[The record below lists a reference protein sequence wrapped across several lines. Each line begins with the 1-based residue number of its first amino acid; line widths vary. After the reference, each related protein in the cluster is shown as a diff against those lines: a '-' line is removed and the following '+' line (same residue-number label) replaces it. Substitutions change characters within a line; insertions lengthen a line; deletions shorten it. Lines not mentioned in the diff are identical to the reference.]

1 MPQIIVID
9 DRVTNRALLARLSA
23 ALAADA
29 AVRDF
34 ADPAAALVWCAE
46 NTPDLVVTDF
56 KMPGMNG
63 AEFIRRFREDPRH
76 RDVPLIVVT
85 AYEDREFRY
94 EALAAGATDYLLS
107 PVDRQEFQARCQNL
121 LTLRKQQLIIMDRA
135 RMLEIELA
143 QSDRLRH
150 EALKLSEA
158 KLRGVIDTVPAMI
171 SATDADGRYVFVNR
185 FQADAFGVSKEEAAQ
200 RTAEELV
207 NGTYGARSR
216 ELDRKVFS
224 VGRTLAGFEEELAT
238 PAGESRIL
246 LTTKSPL
253 LDGEGRV
260 VNVVTVSLDI
270 TERKQAEEQ
279 LRVAKE
285 TAELANRTK
294 TEFMANMSHELRTP
308 LNAIIGFAD
317 IIRAEL
323 LGAVGSPRYR
333 EYARDIGDSARH
345 LLSIINDILDVS
357 KIEAGKLELHEDR
370 IDVDAI
376 IDDVVRLVHER
387 AEIAGV
393 SLQRDFAE
401 GEVPALYADQRK
413 LKQIL
418 LNLISNAI
426 KFTAAGGKVALSRR
440 CEEDGSVRISV
451 ADTGIGIAPE
461 HIPIATARFGQVDS
475 SMTRRY
481 SGTGLGLPLTI
492 GLVELHQGKLS
503 IESALGRGT
512 VVTVSFPP
520 ERTIPAQRPLQSQAG

>member
-1 MPQIIVID
+1 MPQIIVLD
-9 DRVTNRALLARLSA
+9 DRVTNRALLARLSM
-23 ALAADA
+23 ALAPDA

-34 ADPAAALVWCAE
+34 ADPAEALAWCAD

-63 AEFIRRFREDPRH
+63 AEFTRRFREDARH

-85 AYEDREFRY
+85 AYEDRQFRY

-107 PVDRQEFQARCQNL
+107 PVDRQEFQSRCQNL

-135 RMLEIELA
+135 RTLELELA
-143 QSDRLRH
+143 HSDRLRH
-150 EALKLSEA
+150 EALKQSEA

-171 SATDADGRYVFVNR
+171 SATDEDGRYVFVNR
-185 FQADAFGVSKEEAAQ
+185 FHADALGVSKEEAVQ
-200 RTAEELV
+200 RTAEQLV
-207 NGTYGARSR
+207 DGTYGERSR

-224 VGRTLAGFEEELAT
+224 VGRTLAGFEEELVT
-238 PAGESRIL
+238 PTGENRIL

-253 LDGEGRV
+253 LDGDGRV

-270 TERKQAEEQ
+270 TERKHAEEQ
-279 LRVAKE
+279 LRETKE
-285 TAELANRTK
+285 AAELANRTK

-323 LGAVGSPRYR
+323 LGQVGSPRYR

-370 IDVDAI
+370 IDLDAVI
-376 IDDVVRLVHER
+376 EDVVRLVQER

-393 SLQRDFAE
+393 SLQRDLGGGDIPRLF
-401 GEVPALYADQRK
+401 ADQRK

-426 KFTAAGGKVALSRR
+426 KFTPAGGTVTLSRR
-440 CEEDGSVRISV
+440 LCEDGAISLSV

-461 HIPIATARFGQVDS
+461 NISIATARFGQVDS

-492 GLVELHQGKLS
+492 GLVELHQGKLG

-512 VVTVSFPP
+512 IVTVWFPP
-520 ERTIPAQRPLQSQAG
+520 ERTLLPQRRARSQAG

>member
-23 ALAADA
+23 ALAPDA
-29 AVRDF
+29 EVRDF
-34 ADPAAALVWCAE
+34 SDPAVALAWSLE
-46 NTPDLVVTDF
+46 HTPDLVVTDF

-76 RDVPLIVVT
+76 RDIPLIVVT

-94 EALAAGATDYLLS
+94 EALSAGATDYLLS

-150 EALKLSEA
+150 EALKQSEA

-171 SATDADGRYVFVNR
+171 SATDSEGRYVFVNR
-185 FQADAFGVSKEEAAQ
+185 FQADAFGVSKERAVG
-200 RTAEELV
+200 RTAEQLV
-207 NGTYGARSR
+207 DGAYGTQSR
-216 ELDRKVFS
+216 ELDQEVFTA
-224 VGRTLAGFEEELAT
+224 GRTLAGFEEELIT

-253 LDGEGRV
+253 RDGQGHV

-270 TERKQAEEQ
+270 TQRKQAEEQ
-279 LRVAKE
+279 LREAKE
-285 TAELANRTK
+285 SAELANRTK

-323 LGAVGSPRYR
+323 LGSIGAPRYR
-333 EYARDIGDSARH
+333 EYASDIGDSARH

-357 KIEAGKLELHEDR
+357 KIEAGKLELHEDS
-370 IDVDAI
+370 VDLDAVM
-376 IDDVVRLVHER
+376 DDVLRLVQER
-387 AEIAGV
+387 TEMAGV
-393 SLQRDFAE
+393 SLFRDFA
-401 GEVPALYADQRK
+401 GEVPGLHADQRK
-413 LKQIL
+413 IKQIL

-426 KFTAAGGKVALSRR
+426 KFTPAGGTVTLSRR
-440 CEEDGSVRISV
+440 LAPDGGIVISV

-461 HIPIATARFGQVDS
+461 NIPIATSRFGQVDS

-492 GLVELHQGKLS
+492 GLAELHHGTLK
-503 IESALGRGT
+503 IESQIGRGT
-512 VVTVSFPP
+512 IVSVAMPP
-520 ERTIPAQRPLQSQAG
+520 ERTIPHHRSIRSQAV

>member
-23 ALAADA
+23 ALAPDA
-29 AVRDF
+29 KVRDF
-34 ADPAAALVWCAE
+34 ADPPAALAWCAE

-63 AEFIRRFREDPRH
+63 AEFIRRFRQDPRH

-94 EALAAGATDYLLS
+94 EALAAGATDYLMS
-107 PVDRQEFQARCQNL
+107 PVDRQEFQARCHNL

-143 QSDRLRH
+143 HSDRLRH
-150 EALKLSEA
+150 EALKESEA

-171 SATDADGRYVFVNR
+171 SATDAGGRYVFVNR
-185 FQADAFGVSKEEAAQ
+185 FQADAFGVSQENAVQ
-200 RTAEELV
+200 STAEQLV

-216 ELDRKVFS
+216 ELDQQVFAA
-224 VGRTLAGFEEELAT
+224 GRTLAGFEEELIT

-253 LDGEGRV
+253 RDGEGRV

-270 TERKQAEEQ
+270 TERKRAEEQ
-279 LRVAKE
+279 LREAKE
-285 TAELANRTK
+285 GAELANRTK

-323 LGAVGSPRYR
+323 LGTVGSPRYR

-357 KIEAGKLELHEDR
+357 KIEAGKLELHEDC
-370 IDVDAI
+370 IDLDAVM
-376 IDDVVRLVHER
+376 DDVLRLVHER
-387 AEIAGV
+387 AEMAGV
-393 SLQRDFAE
+393 ALRREAPGQ
-401 GEVPALYADQRK
+401 VPRLFADQRK
-413 LKQIL
+413 IKQIL
-418 LNLISNAI
+418 LNLISNAV
-426 KFTAAGGKVALSRR
+426 KFTPAGGTVTLSR
-440 CEEDGSVRISV
+440 SVGADNGIIMSV

-492 GLVELHQGKLS
+492 GLVELHRGKLT
-503 IESALGRGT
+503 IDSALGRGT
-512 VVTVSFPP
+512 TVRVSMPP
-520 ERTIPAQRPLQSQAG
+520 ERSLPARRALRSQAG

>member
-23 ALAADA
+23 ALAPNA

-34 ADPAAALVWCAE
+34 PGPVDALAWCAV

-63 AEFIRRFREDPRH
+63 AEFIRRFREDARH
-76 RDVPLIVVT
+76 REVPLIVVT

-121 LTLRKQQLIIMDRA
+121 LTMRKQQLIIMDRA

-143 QSDRLRH
+143 HSDRLRH
-150 EALKLSEA
+150 EALKESEA

-171 SATDADGRYVFVNR
+171 SATDADGRFVFLNR
-185 FQADAFGVSKEEAAQ
+185 FQADSFGVSQETAVGHTAA
-200 RTAEELV
+200 ELV
-207 NGTYGARSR
+207 DGAYGVRSR
-216 ELDRKVFS
+216 ELDQKVFS
-224 VGRTLAGFEEELAT
+224 LGRTMAGFEETLVT
-238 PAGESRIL
+238 PDGTARIM

-253 LDGEGRV
+253 CDAEGRV

-270 TERKQAEEQ
+270 SERKQAEEQ

-285 TAELANRTK
+285 AAELANRTK

-317 IIRAEL
+317 ILRAEL
-323 LGAVGSPRYR
+323 LGLLGSPRYR

-357 KIEAGKLELHEDR
+357 KIEAGKLDIHEDS
-370 IDVDAI
+370 IDLDLVME
-376 IDDVVRLVHER
+376 DVLRLVHER
-387 AEIAGV
+387 AEMAGV
-393 SLQRDFAE
+393 SLRRDFE
-401 GEVPALYADQRK
+401 MEVPALYADQRK
-413 LKQIL
+413 IKQIL

-426 KFTAAGGKVALSRR
+426 KFTPAGGTVTLSRHLDA
-440 CEEDGSVRISV
+440 DGGITMTV
-451 ADTGIGIAPE
+451 ADTGIGMAPE
-461 HIPIATARFGQVDS
+461 HIPIATSRFGQVDS

-492 GLVELHQGKLS
+492 GLVDLHQGKLS
-503 IESALGRGT
+503 IESQVGRGT
-512 VVTVSFPP
+512 IVSVAMPAGRSMRSLRP
-520 ERTIPAQRPLQSQAG
+520 VRTQAM